1 MWFRWV
7 RDLRVS
13 DRPRIGVTVG
23 DPAGIGPEIARKAS
37 ADPALSSACEI
48 VLYGPSE
55 GRADA
60 QYERGRVTAKA
71 GRAAYDAIVE
81 ATRDAQAGRIDAI
94 ATAPINKEAFAA
106 AGLPWR
112 GHTDLLAH
120 LTAAP
125 RVAMMFY
132 AESLRVVLA
141 TVHIALA
148 EVPRALTG
156 ELLEGTIDLA
166 ALELPR
172 FGFPSPRLALAGLNP
187 HAGEHGVIGREDDDV
202 LAPAVAASR
211 ARGID
216 VAGPFPAD
224 TVFVRAMRGEFDAV
238 VACYHDQGLI
248 PIKLVAFGRAVNVT
262 LGLPIV
268 RTSVDHGTAFDIAGK
283 DMADPSS
290 LIEAIKL
297 AVRLAQHKNSTR
309 VP

>member
-48 VLYGPSE
+48 VLYGPSD
-55 GRADA
+55 GRAAA

-148 EVPRALTG
+148 EVPRALTR

-166 ALELPR
+166 ARELPR

-202 LAPAVAASR
+202 LVPAVAASR